1 MKTAILTDSSAY
13 LSTEDIKR
21 YNIHVIPISVVF
33 GNESYREGIDID
45 NAEFYRKL
53 NVSKKLPTTSQP
65 PIGELIETYNQ
76 LADEGYDTVISIH
89 LASTISG
96 LLSQVANVATMLD
109 NIRVI
114 PFDSEITVALMG
126 DLVKYAAALA
136 NIGTNPDEIIKKLE
150 EQRSTINELM
160 VVDDINNLVKGGR
173 LSNATAFIGGLLN
186 IKPILTFDNQ
196 TDEIVAFDK
205 VRSMKRALKRVE
217 SIVTDDLKNI
227 DYKVKF
233 FVIDAN
239 DRKAGD
245 TWVKSIHEK
254 FPNIKIEQ
262 GYFGPSIGAHLGEKA
277 LALGWEK
284 DINFDEIK

>member
-13 LSTEDIKR
+13 LSKEDIKK
-21 YNIHVIPISVVF
+21 YNIHIIPISVVF
-33 GNESYREGIDID
+33 GNESYREGIDIY
-45 NAEFYRKL
+45 NAEFYHKL
-53 NVSKKLPTTSQP
+53 NASKKLPTTSQP
-65 PIGELIETYNQ
+65 PIGELIELYNQ
-76 LADEGYDTVISIH
+76 LEAEGYDTVISIH
-89 LASTISG
+89 LAATISG
-96 LLSQVANVATMLD
+96 LFNQVTNVAGMLD

-136 NIGTNPDEIIKKLE
+136 NIGTEPDEIINKLKI
-150 EQRSTINELM
+150 QRSTINELI

-173 LSNATAFIGGLLN
+173 LSNASAFIGGLLN

-205 VRSMKRALKRVE
+205 VRTMKRALKRVE
-217 SIVTDDLKNI
+217 SIVTDELKDL

-245 TWVKSIHEK
+245 TWVKSIHDQ

-284 DINFDEIK
+284 EISFDEIK

>member
-65 PIGELIETYNQ
+65 PIGELIEIYNQ

-205 VRSMKRALKRVE
+205 VRTMKRALKRVE

-245 TWVKSIHEK
+245 TWVKSIQ
-254 FPNIKIEQ
+254 Q
-262 GYFGPSIGAHLGEKA
+262 GITGAE
-277 LALGWEK
+277 
-284 DINFDEIK
+284 